1 MFNDTIVAIATALSE
16 QAISIIRL
24 SGDQAL
30 EIVSKIFSKDLTKVA
45 ANTINYG
52 FIHDDEG
59 DVDEVLVSVFR
70 APHSYTCEDIVE
82 INCHGGVYITKRI
95 LALCLGMGARLAR
108 PGEFTQRAF
117 LNGRID
123 LSQAEGVND
132 LINATSSTQAHSA
145 INSLK
150 GSVTRLIEPL
160 LDDILDMIAN
170 IEVNID
176 YPEYDDVE
184 VLTNEK
190 ILPRAQH
197 FMERIEK
204 IIQEAQNSS
213 IIKKGI
219 DTVILGKPNVGKSS
233 LLNAMLQEDKAIV
246 TDVAGTTRDLV
257 EGCVNLGQV
266 TLNLIDTAGIR
277 DTDDIVEKIGIEKSK
292 AALDKAQLVI
302 MVMDASDLTDEDEQL
317 LALCHD
323 KPCIMV
329 YNKADKQKVAN
340 GINISAINNDIDE
353 LVEKINEMF
362 EQAIIDNR
370 KDTLNNERQIG
381 LAIKAKKHM
390 EDVLAGIEANIELDL
405 ISIDLNLAYESLKEI
420 LGQAKREDLLDAL
433 FSKFCLGK

>member
-1 MFNDTIVAIATALSE
+1 ME

-24 SGDQAL
+24 SGDQAID
-30 EIVSKIFSKDLTKVA
+30 IVSRIFSKDLHQVA

-52 FIHDDEG
+52 FIKDEDG

-70 APHSYTCEDIVE
+70 SPRSYTCEDIVE
-82 INCHGGVYITKRI
+82 INCHGGVYVTKRI
-95 LALCLGMGARLAR
+95 LALCIAQGARLAN

-123 LSQAEGVND
+123 LSQAEGIND
-132 LINATSSTQAHSA
+132 LIGANTANQAHSA

-150 GSVTRLIEPL
+150 GSVTRLIDPL
-160 LDDILDMIAN
+160 CDDILDMIAN

-190 ILPRAQH
+190 ILPRVQH
-197 FMERIEK
+197 FLSRIDQ
-204 IIQEAQNSS
+204 IIKEAQNAI

-246 TDVAGTTRDLV
+246 TSVAGTTRDLV
-257 EGCVNLGQV
+257 EGSVNVGQV

-277 DTDDIVEKIGIEKSK
+277 ETEDIVEKIGIEKSK

-302 MVMDASDLTDEDEQL
+302 MVMDAAKQDEEDAAL
-317 LALCHD
+317 LALCQN
-323 KPCIMV
+323 KPCILV
-329 YNKADKQKVAN
+329 YNKADKQRMAK

-353 LVEKINEMF
+353 LVNKINEMF

-381 LAIKAKKHM
+381 LAIKAKQHM
-390 EDVLAGIEANIELDL
+390 EDVLNGIQANIELDL
-405 ISIDLNLAYESLKEI
+405 VSIDLNLAYESLKEI
-420 LGQAKREDLLDAL
+420 LGQASKEDLLDAL

>member
-1 MFNDTIVAIATALSE
+1 MFQDTIVAIATSLQE

-24 SGDQAL
+24 SGDRAI
-30 EIVSKIFSKDLTKVA
+30 EIVSKLFSKDLNKVK

-52 FIHDDEG
+52 FIRDGQE

-70 APHSYTCEDIVE
+70 APHSYTMEDVVE
-82 INCHGGVYITKRI
+82 INCHGGVYVTKRI
-95 LALCLGMGARLAR
+95 LALCIAHGARMAM

-132 LINATSSTQAHSA
+132 LINATSMQQAHSA

-160 LDDILDMIAN
+160 CDDILDMIAN

-190 ILPRAQH
+190 ILPRAKH
-197 FMERIEK
+197 FLSRINK
-204 IIQEAQNSS
+204 IIEEAQNAS
-213 IIKKGI
+213 IVKNGI

-246 TDVAGTTRDLV
+246 TEVAGTTRDLV

-277 DTDDIVEKIGIEKSK
+277 DTQDVVEKIGIEKSK
-292 AALDKAQLVI
+292 EALNKAKLVI
-302 MVMDASDLTDEDEQL
+302 MVMDASNISEEDKMLMDL
-317 LALCHD
+317 CKD
-323 KPCIMV
+323 KPCILV
-329 YNKADKQKVAN
+329 YNKSDKQRVNN

-353 LVEKINEMF
+353 LIVKINEMF

-381 LAIKAKKHM
+381 LAMQAREHM
-390 EDVLAGIEANIELDL
+390 KDVLVGIENNIELDL
-405 ISIDLNLAYESLKEI
+405 VSIDLNLAYESLKEI
-420 LGQAKREDLLDAL
+420 LGKANRDDLLDAL